1 MVYLDNNATTRLDPR
16 VREAMLPYLDD
27 EFANPSSPY
36 TFARRAA
43 LAITK
48 AREQVARLVGAQ
60 PEEIHFTS
68 GGTEANNAA
77 LNHLLATGGGQPL
90 ALSAVEHASVRNYA
104 LHRTKDKLLTESVAV
119 LDSGRP
125 AAGRHGV
132 AAPLLAMMWAN
143 NETGVIFHVPEYTH
157 GRRVH
162 SDAVQA
168 AGKIPLNLGASGVE
182 TAALSAHKIH
192 GPKGVGALYIRQGTK
207 FEPFLI
213 GGDQESARRAGTEN
227 VAGIVGFGAAAEL
240 ALEHLDLLDTEIR
253 SLRDTFEERIAEFLP
268 DTLIAGRSTPR
279 IPNTSMLVIPE
290 CETEAV
296 LALLDMEGICV
307 SSGSAC
313 ASGSHEPSHVL
324 RAMGLPVENAAT
336 IRVSL
341 SRFTTADEVDALSE
355 ALPRV
360 VAKLRGV

>member
-1 MVYLDNNATTRLDPR
+1 MIYLDNNATTRLDPR
-16 VREAMLPYLDD
+16 VREAMLPFLDD

-36 TFARRAA
+36 TFARRSA

-48 AREQVARLVGAQ
+48 AREQVARLVGAE

-77 LNHLLATGGGQPL
+77 VNHLLSAGGN
-90 ALSAVEHASVRNYA
+90 ALVLSSVEHASVWNFAR
-104 LHRTKDKLLTESVAV
+104 HREKRGARLWWLEVDREGSPVADKMSAI
-119 LDSGRP
+119 P
-125 AAGRHGV
+125 
-132 AAPLLAMMWAN
+132 LAMMTAN
-143 NETGVIFHVPEYTH
+143 NETGVICPVVDFAR

-182 TAALSAHKIH
+182 TAAVSAHKIH
-192 GPKGVGALYIRQGTK
+192 GPKGVGALYIRAGTK
-207 FEPFLI
+207 FEPLLI
-213 GGDQESARRAGTEN
+213 GGDQERAKRAGTEN
-227 VAGIVGFGAAAEL
+227 VAGIVGFGVAAEL
-240 ALEHLDLLDTEIR
+240 ALENLDRMDADVRT
-253 SLRDTFEERIAEFLP
+253 LRDGFEARIASAIP
-268 DTLIAGRSTPR
+268 DAIIAGQGTAR
-279 IPNTSMLVIPE
+279 IPNTSMFVIPE

-341 SRFTTADEVDALSE
+341 SRFTTAAEVDALAG

-360 VAKLRGV
+360 VAKLR